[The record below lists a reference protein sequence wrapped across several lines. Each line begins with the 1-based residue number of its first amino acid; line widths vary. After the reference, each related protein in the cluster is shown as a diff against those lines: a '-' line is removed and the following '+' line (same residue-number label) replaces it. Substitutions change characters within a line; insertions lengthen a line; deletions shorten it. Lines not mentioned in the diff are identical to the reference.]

1 MPVRHR
7 TKRPVTGLASVW
19 QRMMTFLEE
28 DDVTLGRATQNF
40 GCVPRCIYLHSTREL
55 RDDGKAAHRLTAG
68 PAVPAR
74 VSERRLDR
82 PNTP

>member
-7 TKRPVTGLASVW
+7 TKRPVTALASVW

-28 DDVTLGRATQNF
+28 DDVTLGRGHADF
-40 GCVPRCIYLHSTREL
+40 GCVPKGIYLHSTREL